1 MTDTVCKSGFKGSQP
16 DSHNKIFWYFFFDPL
31 QNLQRKL
38 FRMPSVFVGSF
49 VDSRIEKFTHHIPV
63 AAVQLHPVITG
74 FICSHRSFN
83 KLILHLMN
91 LFFRHFM
98 ADSFLSVFV
107 HLIIARTQKI
117 LTGAVHPCV
126 MDLQK
131 YRAAFFMHRTDDLF
145 QPVNLSVLP
154 DAQLV
159 LGEFSLRVNTG
170 GFLNDQAGTAPGN
183 GSVMF
188 NIFVHHAAVF
198 LHPVIAYHRRHTDT
212 ILYF

>member
-1 MTDTVCKSGFKGSQP
+1 ML
-16 DSHNKIFWYFFFDPL
+16 L

-49 VDSRIEKFTHHIPV
+49 VDSRIEI
-63 AAVQLHPVITG
+63 
-74 FICSHRSFN
+74 
-83 KLILHLMN
+83 
-91 LFFRHFM
+91 
-98 ADSFLSVFV
+98 V
-107 HLIIARTQKI
+107 HLIITRTQKI

-159 LGEFSLRVNTG
+159 LREFSLRVNTG